1 MWPFSRKPARPE
13 PTPLERYNRLR
24 ELGWNEYEAS
34 LQSGFT
40 PGQGPNGGPFGA
52 CPMCLAARGDM
63 PTGRNARQWEREADE
78 RAAYLAEGEN
88 ARQPIYQR
96 AAEPIRYNAQV
107 EEWQGQEMQEWHAP
121 TKAEFNAWANE
132 AWQAIQAAPHSNT
145 PDANYQ
151 PTAAEAAYL
160 GQQSPRLEARNNDGS
175 TELPAHFSGS
185 MGNYAT
191 ANLRHEREQAG
202 GQYVTIRGQQIWV
215 ED

>member
-1 MWPFSRKPARPE
+1 MILELAIAVIGGVGLASAIVSRMDRQDAQRHPG
-13 PTPLERYNRLR
+13 
-24 ELGWNEYEAS
+24 GWQPRSEFDDHGGS
-34 LQSGFT
+34 V
-40 PGQGPNGGPFGA
+40 GQ

-63 PTGRNARQWEREADE
+63 PTSRNTRQWEREADA

-107 EEWQGQEMQEWHAP
+107 EEWQGQEVQEWHAP

-132 AWQAIQAAPHSNT
+132 AWREIQAAPPSNT
-145 PDANYQ
+145 PDGNYQ
-151 PTAAEAAYL
+151 PTAREQAFYGAE
-160 GQQSPRLEARNNDGS
+160 QHRLEARNNDGS
-175 TELPAHFSGS
+175 TELPVNFSGS
-185 MGNYAT
+185 MGNYAP

-202 GQYVTIRGQQIWV
+202 GAWVRVAGQDVWV

>member
-1 MWPFSRKPARPE
+1 MWPFSRKAARPE

-63 PTGRNARQWEREADE
+63 PTGRNSRQWEREADE

-107 EEWQGQEMQEWHAP
+107 EEWQGQEVQEWHAP

-132 AWQAIQAAPHSNT
+132 AWQAIQAAPPSNT

-151 PTAAEAAYL
+151 PTAREQAFYGAE
-160 GQQSPRLEARNNDGS
+160 QPRLEARNNDGS
-175 TELPAHFSGS
+175 EELVLPIHFSGRLEEARLH
-185 MGNYAT
+185 GHGQ
-191 ANLRHEREQAG
+191 RGGWIRQADG
-202 GQYVTIRGQQIWV
+202 SDVWRD
-215 ED
+215 E

>member
-1 MWPFSRKPARPE
+1 MWPFSRKAARPE

-24 ELGWNEYEAS
+24 ELGWTEYEAS

-63 PTGRNARQWEREADE
+63 PTGRNSRQWEREADE

-107 EEWQGQEMQEWHAP
+107 EEWQGQEVQEWHAP

-132 AWQAIQAAPHSNT
+132 AWREIQAAPHLDT

-151 PTAAEAAYL
+151 PTAREQAFYGAEQA
-160 GQQSPRLEARNNDGS
+160 RLEARNNDGS
-175 TELPAHFSGS
+175 EELVLPIHFSGRLEEARLHGHGQRGGW
-185 MGNYAT
+185 M
-191 ANLRHEREQAG
+191 RQADG
-202 GQYVTIRGQQIWV
+202 SDVWRD
-215 ED
+215 E